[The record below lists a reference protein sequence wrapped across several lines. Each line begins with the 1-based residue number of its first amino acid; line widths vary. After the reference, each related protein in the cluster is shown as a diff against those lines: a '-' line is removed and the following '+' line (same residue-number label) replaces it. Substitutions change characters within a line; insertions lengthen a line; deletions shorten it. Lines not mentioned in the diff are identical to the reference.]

1 MRKLSY
7 LLVISV
13 LSILPCAEAHSQD
26 SWSPEQSHVLASM
39 HRLSESTA
47 PDGGGAD
54 KYGEVLAEN
63 FSRWTTGSK
72 VINHKGEWIEGV
84 RSWLDDGWRVIDRS
98 QTILEITIRGDEAFT
113 RRLVEETYLGPDEE
127 RTISKAALAETW
139 VRSDDR
145 WLLLRVN
152 VDVLDSQ

>member
-1 MRKLSY
+1 
-7 LLVISV
+7 
-13 LSILPCAEAHSQD
+13 
-26 SWSPEQSHVLASM
+26 M

-72 VINHKGEWIEGV
+72 VINHKSEWIEGV
-84 RSWLDDGWRVIDRS
+84 RSWLDDGWRVIERS

-113 RRLVEETYLGPDEE
+113 RRLVEEIYLGPDEE
-127 RTISKAALAETW
+127 QTISKAALAETW

>member
-1 MRKLSY
+1 MKGFSY
-7 LLVISV
+7 LLAILL
-13 LSILPCAEAHSQD
+13 LSISPCGGAQSQD

-39 HRLSESTA
+39 QRLSASTA

-54 KYGEVLAEN
+54 DYGEVLAEN

-72 VINHKGEWIEGV
+72 VINHKSGWVEGV
-84 RSWLDDGWRVIDRS
+84 RSWFDDGWRVIDRN
-98 QTILEITIRGDEAFT
+98 QTILEITISGSEAFT
-113 RRLVEETYLGPDEE
+113 RRIVEETYLGPDEE
-127 RTISKAALAETW
+127 RTTSKAALAETW
-139 VRSDDR
+139 VHSDGR